1 MVLALKNRNNAPATE
16 LDLGETWGG
25 GDLAGEIRARILRK
39 MESRRFPEVAQ
50 DATLFRVF
58 RVDIVSNLAT
68 ASYAA
73 FDLSFR
79 NWELSLPICGITT
92 GETDV

>member
-1 MVLALKNRNNAPATE
+1 
-16 LDLGETWGG
+16 
-25 GDLAGEIRARILRK
+25 